1 MKYLKTHPI
10 HENDSNLSDMTV
22 INKNAE
28 KTVVPQERDENTDNF
43 QHLSNGTKIKS
54 NTDSTVDINGE
65 GFQKLSNAADMEVNP
80 SNSKPTTLLNFSLS
94 LISDSL
100 NPFKESIG
108 CLSISGVNDCERT
121 TKLSIITNAID
132 IFFIFYIYEDKK
144 NIHSILVILS
154 GSYVIFRE

>member
-28 KTVVPQERDENTDNF
+28 KTVVPQDRDENTDNF
-43 QHLSNGTKIKS
+43 QHLSNGTKIKN

-80 SNSKPTTLLNFSLS
+80 SNSKPTTDGKYQRLQQTVE
-94 LISDSL
+94 IEDA
-100 NPFKESIG
+100 ET
-108 CLSISGVNDCERT
+108 VNKIHTRPEDGDDFQ
-121 TKLSIITNAID
+121 KLSDAPEKDNVGSTFKQNDSNLDQRLSD
-132 IFFIFYIYEDKK
+132 IAE
-144 NIHSILVILS
+144 SVI
-154 GSYVIFRE
+154 VNFKDFK